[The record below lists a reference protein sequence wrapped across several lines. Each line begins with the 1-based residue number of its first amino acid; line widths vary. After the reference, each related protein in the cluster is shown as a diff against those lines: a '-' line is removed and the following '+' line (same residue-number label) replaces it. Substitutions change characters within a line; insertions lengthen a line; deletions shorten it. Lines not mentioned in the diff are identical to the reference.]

1 MTPEEFRTLYEYDA
15 WANGRT
21 LNACAALTP
30 EQFTRNLGNSFGSVR
45 DTLVHI
51 VGAQMIWLERLH
63 GSSPAGLPKPD
74 GYPDMAAVRAQWADT
89 EPTLLAYVGGLSA
102 ADLDRILEFRNARGA
117 VIRDPI
123 GQILQHLANHGTY
136 HRGQITTLLRQL
148 GAAPIGTDMIGF
160 YRERSA
166 PRQPAQAAR

>member
-1 MTPEEFRTLYEYDA
+1 MTPEEVRTLYEYDA

-51 VGAQMIWLERLH
+51 IGAQMIWLERLQG
-63 GSSPAGLPKPD
+63 GSPEGLPKPD
-74 GYPDMAAVRAQWADT
+74 GYADMAAVRAQWAET
-89 EPTLLAYVGGLSA
+89 ESKLSSYVGGLSA
-102 ADLDRILEFRNARGA
+102 ADLERFLEHRNLKGTQF
-117 VIRDPI
+117 RDPI

-148 GAAPIGTDMIGF
+148 GAAPVSTDMIGF

-166 PRQPAQAAR
+166 AQAQAAK